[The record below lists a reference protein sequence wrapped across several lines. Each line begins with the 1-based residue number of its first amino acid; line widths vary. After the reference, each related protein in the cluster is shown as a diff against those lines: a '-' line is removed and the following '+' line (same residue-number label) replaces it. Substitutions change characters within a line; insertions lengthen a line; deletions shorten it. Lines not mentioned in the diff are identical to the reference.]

1 MNESQLLHGAVDT
14 LDICMRIYIYLRA
27 SRCQILLLSS
37 TVVWPNDNE
46 PMSANDADARQIL
59 TNYKAMQ
66 YYGEVSIGS
75 PPQILSVMFDTGSSD
90 LWVPSKCVSHFLSV
104 QYFHPPNIQSMCIV
118 LLCRIFFSA

>member
-1 MNESQLLHGAVDT
+1 MNESQLLHCAVNT
-14 LDICMRIYIYLRA
+14 LDICMRIYIYELA
-27 SRCQILLLSS
+27 VANSYLLLSS
-37 TVVWPNDNE
+37 TVVWPNDSQ

-90 LWVPSKCVSHFLSV
+90 LWVPSKCVSHFLV
-104 QYFHPPNIQSMCIV
+104 LQYFHPPNITFVSSKYV
-118 LLCRIFFSA
+118 RFLALH